1 MSVHVP
7 EQRQDGA
14 PREGSETPAAIRMRA
29 WRAAQS
35 PQAKERRRIAR
46 QRTRDVKREN
56 IARQH
61 NFALLSP
68 EQQRAHRQR
77 DCDRHAVPR
86 RARMLQRDNDEV
98 DELVAARIEQ
108 DAADAAAA
116 EVAADAGA
124 GEQANTKKRKVPVEV
139 SDEVE
144 LSSDFI
150 RACLNDRSDLFGPR
164 PTVPLTKRAQ
174 LRSYVGFKSHWQ
186 RMAMP

>member
-1 MSVHVP
+1 MSEHVQEL
-7 EQRQDGA
+7 EQLQDEA

-35 PQAKERRRIAR
+35 PQAKERRRLAR
-46 QRTRDVKREN
+46 QRTRDLEREN
-56 IARQH
+56 IARRH

-98 DELVAARIEQ
+98 DELVAAHARLEQ

-116 EVAADAGA
+116 EAAADAGA
-124 GEQANTKKRKVPVEV
+124 GEEANTKKRKAPVEV
-139 SDEVE
+139 SAEVE
-144 LSSDFI
+144 LSQEVYGDVLHFYDFGVKI
-150 RACLNDRSDLFGPR
+150 LKSEKCKTSLLVSSF
-164 PTVPLTKRAQ
+164 
-174 LRSYVGFKSHWQ
+174 LRT
-186 RMAMP
+186 